1 MIKLVS
7 YIDELSKLAQAYSI
21 ATSYTSATGTTV
33 EAGPE
38 TLTALLRAIGVT
50 AGDTEEELVSQ
61 RMALEEELFSRPL
74 PRCVVARQ
82 GDSHFFTVHVHHG
95 AFAHVTI
102 ATEQGDVVEAVQEE
116 NWTDPR
122 TIGGVLWGEATFSTP
137 RDLPLGWHTLR
148 LDSESV
154 QAETTLVVVPSQMP
168 TPSRQRHGVMAQLY
182 SVRSERSWGIGDFR
196 DLATLGTMLAED
208 DEDIDFL
215 LINPL
220 HAAQPAPPVE
230 DSPYLP
236 TSRRFV
242 NPIYIC
248 VEDVPEYSLV
258 DDATRAGID
267 ALAAGLRETN
277 TTTAPIERNP
287 IFEIKLQALRELFF
301 HRELEG
307 PRHDAYVAYCEAEG
321 DGLDEFALWCSR
333 ELSGDES
340 VTTGAHAED
349 EGFPEDAEFYRWLQF
364 ICDEQLAAAQKA
376 LTDAGME
383 IGIMSDLAVGVHP
396 KGADA
401 ETLADILA
409 PEVSVGAPPD
419 PYNVFGQDWSQPP
432 WNPYALAEAGY
443 APFRDMIRTVLRH
456 SGALRIDH
464 ILGLFRLFWIPR
476 GQSAKLGTYMN
487 YDYNALV
494 GVLALEATRAGAVV
508 IGEDL
513 GTFEPWVQDYLAER
527 GLLGTSILWFEGS
540 PHHEGARRQ
549 DEYRTLALTSG
560 TTHDLPPTAG
570 MVEGEHIALRDRLGL
585 LEHSAEEED
594 ASDFAWQKQIY
605 KVALD
610 EDFYQSLDLS
620 HRPSGDDTLEIVRQL
635 SEFVRGTPSLLTC
648 TALVDLTGDR
658 KAQNQP
664 GTVRSQYPNWCVPLT
679 NDKGEAVT
687 LETLRDQRYY
697 KALVLDRGQ

>member
-1 MIKLVS
+1 MS
-7 YIDELSKLAQAYSI
+7 YIDELSTLAQAYSI
-21 ATSYTSATGTTV
+21 STQYTDASGEVVQAS
-33 EAGPE
+33 PE
-38 TLTALLRAIGVT
+38 TLRALLHAVGVA
-50 AGDTEEELVSQ
+50 AGDTVEELSRQRIAYQEEE
-61 RMALEEELFSRPL
+61 FSRPL
-74 PRCVVARQ
+74 PRCIVARQ

-95 AFAHVTI
+95 AFAHVII
-102 ATEQGDVVEAVQEE
+102 ATEQGETVEAVQEE

-122 TIGGVLWGEATFSTP
+122 TIGGVVWGEATFSTP
-137 RDLPLGWHTLR
+137 RDLPLGWHTVR

-154 QAETTLVVVPSQMP
+154 EAETTLVVVPTEVPQP
-168 TPSRQRHGVMAQLY
+168 TKQRHGVMAQLY

-208 DEDIDFL
+208 AGIDFL

-220 HAAQPAPPVE
+220 HAAQPVPPVE

-242 NPIYIC
+242 NPLYIC

-258 DDATRAGID
+258 DDATRAEID
-267 ALAAGLRETN
+267 ALAAPLRELN
-277 TTTAPIERNP
+277 TSPAAIDRDP
-287 IFEIKLQALRELFF
+287 IFAIKLQALRELFF
-301 HRELEG
+301 HREQEG
-307 PRHDAYVAYCEAEG
+307 PRHDMYVGYCEEEG
-321 DGLDEFALWCSR
+321 DGLDEFARWCGERTTDTDSTENGSHTDPG
-333 ELSGDES
+333 ELS
-340 VTTGAHAED
+340 
-349 EGFPEDAEFYRWLQF
+349 EDAEFYRWLQF
-364 ICDEQLAAAQKA
+364 ICDEQLAAAQQA
-376 LTDAGME
+376 LKDAGME
-383 IGIMSDLAVGVHP
+383 IGIMNDLAVGVHP
-396 KGADA
+396 DGADA
-401 ETLADILA
+401 ETLRDSLTPVVAG
-409 PEVSVGAPPD
+409 GAPPD

-432 WNPYALAEAGY
+432 WNPFALADSGY
-443 APFRDMIRTVLRH
+443 APFRDMVRTVLRH

-476 GQSAKLGTYMN
+476 GSSPATGTYMN

-494 GVLALEATRAGAVV
+494 GILALEATRAGAVV
-508 IGEDL
+508 IGEDM

-527 GLLGTSILWFEGS
+527 GLMGTSILWFEGS
-540 PHHEGARRQ
+540 PYHEGPRRQ

-570 MVEGEHIALRDRLGL
+570 MIEGEHIRLRNRLGL
-585 LEHSAEEED
+585 LKNSVEEED
-594 ASDFAWQKQIY
+594 ASDFEWQKQIY

-610 EDFYQSLDLS
+610 PEFYASLDLS

-635 SEFVRGTPSLLTC
+635 ASFVRGTPSLLTC

-658 KAQNQP
+658 RAQNQP

-697 KALVLDRGQ
+697 KALVLERGH